1 MGRIDEALRRAG
13 RTRRDPDLPRG
24 TDGPFVSPW
33 SPAEGDFKGEAVAA
47 IAPAPAAPRRPL
59 HQRAEPNWVPLQSF
73 AAGWR
78 ERLAIGR
85 QSNALL
91 ADQFRRLA
99 ATLLQVQR
107 GEKLR
112 TVMVTSAHAADGKTI
127 TAVNLGLV
135 LSESYGRRV
144 LLVEGDLRRPA
155 ISRVAGVAIGPGLNE
170 ALKADDDRQPSLV
183 RLTETLTLL
192 PAGQPSADPLSALT
206 SARFQALLQDASEK
220 FDFVIVDS
228 PPLAATTDA
237 TLLCPLVDAVL
248 LVVRAG
254 CTPLESVRQAI
265 DALGRDRIL
274 GVVLNASEQAAE
286 DGHGYEYYAATPT
299 DSVVS
304 RSLSLIPLQP
314 DAEL

>member
-13 RTRRDPDLPRG
+13 RTRREPDLPRAS
-24 TDGPFVSPW
+24 DGPFVSPW
-33 SPAEGDFKGEAVAA
+33 SPVDTDFKTERIVT
-47 IAPAPAAPRRPL
+47 IAPAPAPPRQAMHRGFEVSGAPVER
-59 HQRAEPNWVPLQSF
+59 F

-112 TVMVTSAHAADGKTI
+112 SVMVTSALAADGKTI
-127 TAVNLGLV
+127 TAVNLSLV

-155 ISRVAGVAIGPGLNE
+155 ISRVAGVATGPGLNE

-183 RLTETLTLL
+183 RLTET
-192 PAGQPSADPLSALT
+192 
-206 SARFQALLQDASEK
+206 
-220 FDFVIVDS
+220 
-228 PPLAATTDA
+228 
-237 TLLCPLVDAVL
+237 
-248 LVVRAG
+248 
-254 CTPLESVRQAI
+254 
-265 DALGRDRIL
+265 
-274 GVVLNASEQAAE
+274 
-286 DGHGYEYYAATPT
+286 
-299 DSVVS
+299 
-304 RSLSLIPLQP
+304 
-314 DAEL
+314 

>member
-1 MGRIDEALRRAG
+1 
-13 RTRRDPDLPRG
+13 
-24 TDGPFVSPW
+24 V
-33 SPAEGDFKGEAVAA
+33 EGDFKGERVAI
-47 IAPAPAAPRRPL
+47 IAPAPAAPRPALL
-59 HQRAEPNWVPLQSF
+59 HGSGPNWTQLQGF

-78 ERLAIGR
+78 ERLAIGE

-99 ATLLQVQR
+99 ATLLHVQR
-107 GEKLR
+107 AEKLR
-112 TVMVTSAHAADGKTI
+112 TVMVTSAHAADGKTM

-155 ISRVAGVAIGPGLNE
+155 ISRLAGVAVGPGLNE
-170 ALKADDDRQPSLV
+170 ALKADDERQPSLV
-183 RLTETLTLL
+183 RLTDTLTLL
-192 PAGQPSADPLSALT
+192 PAGQPSPDPLSVLT

-220 FDFVIVDS
+220 FDFVIVDT

-237 TLLCPLVDAVL
+237 TLLCPLVDAAL

-254 CTPLESVRQAI
+254 CTPLDSVRQAI

-274 GVVLNASEQAAE
+274 GVVLNASEKAE
-286 DGHGYEYYAATPT
+286 DAHGYDYYSTTPT
-299 DSVVS
+299 DSVIAK
-304 RSLSLIPLQP
+304 SLKLIPVP
-314 DAEL
+314 RDAAEL